1 MMLMLWI
8 FVFSLGVGIVNI
20 LPIKP
25 LDGGLLFEE
34 IVGHFTNRTKYLVRA
49 VSGGMLLVLL
59 FNLIGPVII

>member
-1 MMLMLWI
+1 MLMLWI

-34 IVGHFTNRTKYLVRA
+34 IVRRFTPRTKFIVRT
-49 VSGGMLLVLL
+49 VSGVMLLVLL
-59 FNLIGPVII
+59 FNLIGPVLV